1 MSVSDIAYMIERA
14 RGRLPMTIAG
24 VEYIAAETV
33 SPQPPVINVAWLK
46 VADVISITLGRE
58 RFGIKADQSNWFLL
72 EPSLAQVLS
81 DAINSALTSRTS
93 EKNR

>member
-1 MSVSDIAYMIERA
+1 MSVLDEAYVFERA
-14 RGRLPMTIAG
+14 RRRLPMTIAG

-46 VADVISITLGRE
+46 VADVIAITLGRE

-72 EPSLAQVLS
+72 EPPLARVLS
-81 DAINSALTSRTS
+81 EDIDSALTSRAS